1 MPKATSKPKSRH
13 DPLHVE
19 LTSGAQVKT
28 KGRAKYAEREQTR
41 AKKEGGEGYID
52 PKTSK
57 RLLKIAREQQEEI
70 GNEDEDEEDVAAQ
83 YQDQSSDEDDDI
95 APGHHNYDDDE
106 EDDSDDEG
114 EADYSEEE
122 YEEEVL
128 EGDAAAMFEKF
139 MPSAPR
145 ERQNLADII
154 MAKIKEHEAAK
165 AGGGDGG
172 AQANDGDD
180 EGKRP
185 VPRGLDSRIVQV
197 YTKIGELLSRYKS
210 GPVPKAFKIIP
221 SIRNWEE
228 VLYLTKPETW
238 TPQATYQA
246 TRLFVSNMKPKQA
259 QRFLTFVLL
268 DRVRDDIAE
277 NKKLNYHLYMSLK
290 KALYKPAAFFKGIL
304 FPMCESSTC
313 TLREAVIV
321 GSVLVKVSVP
331 MLHSAAALFQLAEM
345 EYTGP
350 TSVFIR
356 ILLDKK
362 YALPYKVVDNLVFHF
377 MRFKQDKREL
387 PVLWHQAFL
396 VFVQRYKADLTPEQ
410 KEALLAVIKVHHHQ
424 GITEEIRRE
433 IVHSVCRGEMVV
445 PQDGADV
452 EMA

>member
-1 MPKATSKPKSRH
+1 
-13 DPLHVE
+13 
-19 LTSGAQVKT
+19 
-28 KGRAKYAEREQTR
+28 
-41 AKKEGGEGYID
+41 
-52 PKTSK
+52 
-57 RLLKIAREQQEEI
+57 
-70 GNEDEDEEDVAAQ
+70 
-83 YQDQSSDEDDDI
+83 
-95 APGHHNYDDDE
+95 
-106 EDDSDDEG
+106 
-114 EADYSEEE
+114 
-122 YEEEVL
+122 
-128 EGDAAAMFEKF
+128 
-139 MPSAPR
+139 
-145 ERQNLADII
+145 NLADII

-165 AGGGDGG
+165 ASGGGD
-172 AQANDGDD
+172 AQANDED
-180 EGKRP
+180 EDEDKKRP

-228 VLYLTKPETW
+228 VLYLTKPELW

-259 QRFLTFVLL
+259 QRFLTYVLL

-356 ILLDKK
+356 VLLDKK

-410 KEALLAVIKVHHHQ
+410 KEALLSVIKVHHHQ
-424 GITEEIRRE
+424 GISEEIRRE

>member
-1 MPKATSKPKSRH
+1 
-13 DPLHVE
+13 
-19 LTSGAQVKT
+19 
-28 KGRAKYAEREQTR
+28 
-41 AKKEGGEGYID
+41 
-52 PKTSK
+52 
-57 RLLKIAREQQEEI
+57 
-70 GNEDEDEEDVAAQ
+70 AQ

-95 APGHHNYDDDE
+95 ASGRQNYDDDE
-106 EDDSDDEG
+106 DDSVDDG

-165 AGGGDGG
+165 ASSGGDGD
-172 AQANDGDD
+172 AQANDND
-180 EGKRP
+180 EEGRRP

-228 VLYLTKPETW
+228 VLYLTKPELW

-259 QRFLTFVLL
+259 QKFLTYVLL

-362 YALPYKVVDNLVFHF
+362 YALPFKVVDNLVFHF

-410 KEALLAVIKVHHHQ
+410 KEALLSVIK
-424 GITEEIRRE
+424 
-433 IVHSVCRGEMVV
+433 
-445 PQDGADV
+445 
-452 EMA
+452 

>member
-28 KGRAKYAEREQTR
+28 KGRSKYAEREQNR

-70 GNEDEDEEDVAAQ
+70 GDEEDVEAQ
-83 YQDQSSDEDDDI
+83 YQDQPSDEDDDDTT
-95 APGHHNYDDDE
+95 PERYSYDDDDDE
-106 EDDSDDEG
+106 ESDDEG
-114 EADYSEEE
+114 EMGYSEEE

-128 EGDAAAMFEKF
+128 EGEAAAMFEKF

-154 MAKIKEHEAAK
+154 MAKIKQHEAAK
-165 AGGGDGG
+165 AGDGG
-172 AQANDGDD
+172 AQAGDQEEDGR
-180 EGKRP
+180 RP
-185 VPRGLDSRIVQV
+185 VPRGLDPRIVQV

-228 VLYLTKPETW
+228 VLYLTNPNSW

-259 QRFLTFVLL
+259 QKFLILVLL
-268 DRVRDDIAE
+268 DRVRDDISE

-304 FPMCESSTC
+304 FPMCESNTC

-377 MRFKQDKREL
+377 IRFKQDKREL

-410 KEALLAVIKVHHHQ
+410 KEALLSVIKVHHHH

-452 EMA
+452 DMA

>member
-1 MPKATSKPKSRH
+1 
-13 DPLHVE
+13 
-19 LTSGAQVKT
+19 
-28 KGRAKYAEREQTR
+28 
-41 AKKEGGEGYID
+41 
-52 PKTSK
+52 
-57 RLLKIAREQQEEI
+57 
-70 GNEDEDEEDVAAQ
+70 DEEDVEAQ
-83 YQDQSSDEDDDI
+83 YQDQSSDEDDDDST
-95 APGHHNYDDDE
+95 PGRHNYDDDDE
-106 EDDSDDEG
+106 ESDDEG
-114 EADYSEEE
+114 EMDYSEEE

-128 EGDAAAMFEKF
+128 EGEAAAMFEKF

-154 MAKIKEHEAAK
+154 MAKIKQHEAAK
-165 AGGGDGG
+165 ANDGG
-172 AQANDGDD
+172 AQASGQQEDGR
-180 EGKRP
+180 RP
-185 VPRGLDSRIVQV
+185 VPRGLDPRIVQV

-228 VLYLTKPETW
+228 ILYLTNPNLW

-259 QRFLTFVLL
+259 QKFLTLVLL
-268 DRVRDDIAE
+268 DRVRDDISE

-304 FPMCESSTC
+304 FPMCESNTC

-377 MRFKQDKREL
+377 IRFKQDKREL

-410 KEALLAVIKVHHHQ
+410 KEALLSVIKVHHHH

-452 EMA
+452 DMA